1 MYNQPFYMPG
11 YYSSAMPNLASRAI
25 PNMTRGAM
33 SNLARGAM
41 MPGAAMNTAMG
52 TAGAVSRGGL
62 FGKLGSAFGAIRS
75 FNWGGLINNTSKT
88 LGIINQTIPLVRQV
102 GPMVG
107 NMRSM
112 LRLASVFKDE
122 TDTKVSPK
130 QNNVNHSQKQNV
142 NLNQDINSRSS
153 NNNNNEQVNYEKKED
168 EHVTYGS
175 TDGSPTFFVN

>member
-1 MYNQPFYMPG
+1 MYNQPFYIPG
-11 YYSSAMPNLASRAI
+11 YYSSVMPNLASRA
-25 PNMTRGAM
+25 GA
-33 SNLARGAM
+33 NLARGAM
-41 MPGAAMNTAMG
+41 MPGTAMNTAMN
-52 TAGAVSRGGL
+52 TVGAASRGSGL

-122 TDTKVSPK
+122 TDTKVSSRRSNITYN
-130 QNNVNHSQKQNV
+130 QNQNV
-142 NLNQDINSRSS
+142 NSKQQNISKNQNTTSNVIN
-153 NNNNNEQVNYEKKED
+153 EEKE
-168 EHVTYGS
+168 ETYVTYNS
-175 TDGSPTFFVN
+175 SSDSPTFFIN